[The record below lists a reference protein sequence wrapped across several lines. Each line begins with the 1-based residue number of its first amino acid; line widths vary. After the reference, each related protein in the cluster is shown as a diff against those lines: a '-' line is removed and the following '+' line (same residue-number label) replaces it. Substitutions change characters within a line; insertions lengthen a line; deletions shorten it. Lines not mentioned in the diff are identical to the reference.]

1 MSESSSNAT
10 SPSNSSRPSARSMGR
25 SGSSRSIFRDGRS
38 QRSRQNTVDL
48 FGFDDHSRNLGSDY
62 QEIQIRTLNKWV
74 NTQLKQVGESI
85 TNIKQDLR
93 DGKKLLKLLSVL
105 SNEPAPKPEKM
116 NMRIHQLSNVAQAL
130 SFLEKQVGSDSMP
143 DIGNEAIVNGDAKKT
158 IALIFFIMLKYQI
171 HLIVTEHGD
180 DFLQSLAELSERE
193 NGVKTTTSDF
203 SMDKAPDTPLPFV
216 SSRKVASSN
225 SIADKLHT
233 STSAEAKVALLY
245 WVRIQLEDY
254 ISANII
260 PSIQDFSRSWRSGL
274 AFCLLIHRHNPV
286 YIPDLFSVHLKTDM
300 NERAT
305 WASLLRLAFGLASEQ
320 MGITSYLEPEDLVD
334 VDYPHEPSVMMYVSE
349 YYKVMSRYQNE
360 EGAQAKHERAVKRK
374 AAIVLASGGIPSS
387 DSIPLLPPSMS
398 PDRLETASPESI
410 PVIEEPMLDPVKR
423 IASPVPVPMPS
434 ARRKKK
440 MAQRESTLREEEKA
454 KIKQDLNN
462 KLLMQLTGHLPRGVH
477 PVLDQLLTIHDTV
490 LSFIK
495 MNTKTIDELPE
506 EFVSSSAVSEYIDAL
521 EIIEEQVD
529 SEQCHLDTAKN
540 ARDLL
545 TSPPE
550 TADDT
555 LIHLTDL
562 QRTQVIKLYDMLVK
576 EWDQFVDLLRTT
588 KDDLTTVENA
598 LIDTEESTEQ
608 FKSRAEAILQELDGL
623 MTELVSLAPR
633 VDSDKVHP
641 LEGSE
646 RVALEYTRRL
656 EDFSE
661 RFDQFENTTWREFS
675 KASRQLPRAVMHATA
690 ALSGNVTGK
699 HERILTGL
707 QSERK
712 MCADFKRGLVI
723 VDTTASIRNELVM
736 IQSLMDNSKDKATTH
751 EAIQSL
757 EGKVA
762 AVRST
767 IYNAREEYGDLL
779 TEDPRFSTLFS
790 DIQHQYETVS
800 SWVDQ
805 VRVWFVE
812 AERIQNWIVSRIDL
826 IDQRNEEAVIDP
838 LGTENLSWIS
848 IDTEQVCSDHQK
860 LKREIERFNEDDME
874 RLRAHV
880 KSITTGESD
889 LSPADAS
896 TIEITLN
903 TLNMLTRLTNLL
915 QARTRVL
922 DVLQSRIQWEDALEA
937 GIKWIVTKENEL
949 NTFLEDKA
957 RWSEH
962 VYNTQNPKK
971 LAEEVIQ
978 GLVSLENAIA
988 AFDKGD
994 FSATLDRYQEM
1005 EDLDL
1010 GNGIPSYLEIR
1021 QEEFEENFAKL
1032 MKYSAFIRKV
1042 VEQHLILNDVV
1053 NQYKRLVSEGEKLKS
1068 VISHGSEA
1076 DEDTIGERVQSFK
1089 NNSSHWVTTLSRRV
1103 PFPQDANDETIQTMI
1118 NDYSMSLAEVTEEL
1132 EDLLSAHRE
1141 SLSLQ
1146 QRASLAYDDLLR
1158 ITSWLDERLRAI
1170 QKFESDMIDGED
1182 PIQVEQDILDHLSKE
1197 HDSISVRLAQI
1208 ENNDMAKALDLVN
1221 QLENEIDQVNSV
1233 SVDRNTLISGIE
1245 SLEESHHRLQEALE
1259 QRSREVNVLG
1269 ARIVWESQVDQ
1280 THESVTEMAR
1290 KLWDFA
1296 AKSAQYDVEGLN
1308 KQPLTV
1314 LQHQKTTSFV
1324 LLEQSVQQLSG
1335 ELEFLQSDNAFDSL
1349 QYAYNELY
1357 GGDNHVTV
1365 IPNHIIEKQEKT
1377 KEEYDH
1383 LLQLLDYVAAMMNQH
1398 IALFELITST
1408 SDVQS
1413 LGESLQEDVQTIL
1426 RESEGVVDELIN
1438 QRLGTFKDRIKQVM
1452 SAGDSIKNLPGD
1464 GLWFKDWRTQALV
1477 EPVEYNEQIQTLV
1490 QKKLDDIRR
1499 LNESMTDVFSTYE
1512 YMDNLKAT
1520 LEVCQKESDDLHIW
1534 MEKSMSE
1541 LSHSKIDVT
1550 GAHAKLSRDQISICK
1565 QENATLSTDFKQL
1578 EISKVD
1584 VLLNKLERLIS
1595 DSTERST
1602 TVTAEILRSSRSI
1615 QESLARNMLLVQ
1627 QNLTNQSLV
1636 LETAEMRLDWESNM
1650 DQMKTAL
1657 DTLNKELLN
1666 YISKKN
1672 KCVAQQDLISDDLI
1686 SSLES
1691 ERDGIEASFTQ
1702 FKDSV
1707 FNSSQAQYEELKS
1720 LLLRLPLTKKI
1731 PPHFEERMETC
1742 VRDSKKLE
1750 DSLSWRLREIGLIK
1764 ERCQLEMDIKS
1775 AMEQFEKSKKSV
1787 SQFVEMHRWNP
1798 NKLDKERDA
1807 QAWKREKEAFDMF
1820 KDSTLVEIKE
1830 KYKSLQEISNGLTPG
1845 FMSELH
1851 AKKIQVLCQAEDYVV
1866 ADLEFARA
1874 VVDQGQAVSVFL
1886 ENANDLEQLAEVLR
1900 EGFLSDKNAESRL
1913 EEFKTKVT
1921 ELKEGHAVFYPA
1933 RTNEQDVPMPTKVKD
1948 KTMNSVVQDTMSTH
1962 IGRLDELVA
1971 SLSTLFKSKEMLTK
1985 LQYMRNS
1992 FDRQSQACQTWI
2004 ESRRGL
2010 LEKSVYILDDENL
2023 TLDINQLR
2031 DAVSEADSIQTAMEA
2046 QDNHFTLLQRYYEKY
2061 VTTFDQQGLLSEN
2074 EKNDRL
2080 DEYDEL
2086 TDQLETIH
2094 HSWDDLLLETTQ
2106 ISNALSMALLPAE
2119 INGRIR
2125 NLMDAFD
2132 KLSSQIEAVDA
2143 SSVDDNQLS
2152 EWQKHIDYL
2161 ESKEYDRLCAETDEY
2176 KHKINADVID
2186 SLMNRLDEAGETVL
2200 KIRAS
2205 LTNLYDT
2212 INANRLYKTHADN
2225 SVLFHKAEEKVKQS
2239 IKRVCNDY
2247 QLVTDKNTVNR
2258 NRHLKDLT
2266 DAHKGVKDEMSES
2279 QGFYDDSCSYYMG
2292 IKIQDMNTQETQAI
2306 QEKVELAWFTLQSDA
2321 SELSIF
2327 VSRIFKWVDAC
2338 GDLDKLLQQLETV
2351 KEEVQNSAQTSPN
2364 GNRTRKYEKQLSRI
2378 LIEMD
2383 ELSNTINNTTE
2394 MAEDELNK
2402 THFVSQ
2408 NGEVRAYAQTIQD
2421 ILDKRR
2427 MEKEKAVL
2435 LEEFNTET
2443 NKLCKLVDDQL
2454 SYIRQQASTNPEHH
2468 LKKVDTIKL
2477 VINAYSAAL
2486 THIEEIYNDCKSK
2499 YDGVVSDQANKLVK
2513 TFQHSKSSV
2522 DESKKSVEKQL
2533 KELQDILAVENDYIS
2548 SLKQLVQLIRFDKE
2562 TNRSLSDLK
2571 TSVSKSHSRAM
2582 VHSRSARTRDLPEL
2596 KDFVQRYDYI
2606 EQSINDFHDKCE
2618 ELKSKL
2624 NRRINS
2630 TRTNAITR
2638 CVDRREDELNRRWIE
2653 VKASASDVRGRLE
2666 TLKSCQAVT
2675 SKLAESFRYIDNLKE
2690 RVEALQLSGKSVSV
2704 EEQELSELQQ
2714 EINVTLAKKTRD
2726 IDNLL
2731 LSMSRSQ
2738 IVSASTEEPI
2748 KVQRER
2754 LSTSIKELRELVKH
2768 RVEQAHTA
2776 GSITKFFGI
2785 IDQITELINYLSKI
2799 IEETSTQNA
2808 KVVGSKFNKS
2818 DLQSL
2823 LKKLVTAYKAKEPKI
2838 SELINE
2844 AKLEAQKQFL
2854 DDNDRVA
2861 ARLKKTLKEWKG
2873 TQTYLVSREKELQAC
2888 IKELNHEFFTK
2899 LAMAKSVPRERHARR
2914 GSKEVAQ
2921 PRPRRSSFRSSTV
2934 STENKMSTTNHPR
2947 RARSPNPSQ
2956 KYVPDPKNELD
2967 VQLGQI
2973 VNDSPFRMKVKKV
2986 PGQVGKYWFGDDHPR
3001 LVYCRI
3007 LPSKMVMVRVGGG
3020 WVELSKFM
3028 KDHGHSDGL
3037 ATKSDTGETQY
3048 LTVSTFNGPDNAP
3061 SFSVTTRS
3069 GSPMGPA
3076 VAPPIIRRGSG
3087 VSSSLTNRSSN
3098 SSTTSGQLH
3107 GDKFIQT
3114 DEEGKQFVSKLIKA
3128 GDSPKLAAKKRVV

>member
-1 MSESSSNAT
+1 
-10 SPSNSSRPSARSMGR
+10 
-25 SGSSRSIFRDGRS
+25 
-38 QRSRQNTVDL
+38 
-48 FGFDDHSRNLGSDY
+48 
-62 QEIQIRTLNKWV
+62 
-74 NTQLKQVGESI
+74 
-85 TNIKQDLR
+85 
-93 DGKKLLKLLSVL
+93 
-105 SNEPAPKPEKM
+105 M
-116 NMRIHQLSNVAQAL
+116 NMI
-130 SFLEKQVGSDSMP
+130 KD
-143 DIGNEAIVNGDAKKT
+143 
-158 IALIFFIMLKYQI
+158 
-171 HLIVTEHGD
+171 
-180 DFLQSLAELSERE
+180 LSERE
-193 NGVKTTTSDF
+193 NGVKTQTSDF
-203 SMDKAPDTPLPFV
+203 SMERAPDTPLPLAA
-216 SSRKVASSN
+216 SRKVTSNN
-225 SIADKLHT
+225 SIADKLQT

-254 ISANII
+254 ISANLI

-286 YIPDLFSVHLKTDM
+286 HIPDLFSVHLDADL
-300 NERAT
+300 NERST
-305 WASLLRLAFGLASEQ
+305 WASLLKLAFDLASEH
-320 MGITSYLEPEDLVD
+320 MGITPYLEPEDLVD

-360 EGAQAKHERAVKRK
+360 EPTQTKHERAVKRK
-374 AAIVLASGGIPSS
+374 AAIVLASGGIPTSS
-387 DSIPLLPPSMS
+387 ESIPIIT
-398 PDRLETASPESI
+398 DRALDTASPESI
-410 PVIEEPMLDPVKR
+410 PQVDEPMPMLDPVKR
-423 IASPVPVPMPS
+423 IESPVPVPMPS
-434 ARRKKK
+434 ARRRTK

-495 MNTKTIDELPE
+495 MNTQTIDEIPE
-506 EFVSSSAVSEYIDAL
+506 EFVSSIAVSEYIDAL

-529 SEQCHLDTAKN
+529 SEQYHLETAKS
-540 ARDLL
+540 AKELL

-555 LIHLTDL
+555 IIHLTDL

-598 LIDTEESTEQ
+598 LIDTEETTEQ
-608 FKSRAEAILQELDGL
+608 FNKRAESMGVQLDGFL
-623 MTELVSLAPR
+623 VELASLAPR
-633 VDSDKVHP
+633 VDSAKVHP
-641 LEGSE
+641 LDGSE
-646 RVALEYTRRL
+646 KVALEYTRHLL
-656 EDFSE
+656 EFSE
-661 RFDQFENTTWREFS
+661 RFDQFENTTWRDFS
-675 KASRQLPRAVMHATA
+675 KAIRQLPRAVMHATTA
-690 ALSGNVTGK
+690 QSNSVNEK
-699 HERILTGL
+699 HESILTGL
-707 QSERK
+707 QSEHK

-723 VDTTASIRNELVM
+723 VNTTATIRNELAT

-767 IYNAREEYGDLL
+767 IYNAREECGDLL
-779 TEDPRFSTLFS
+779 EGDQRFSTLFS
-790 DIQHQYETVS
+790 DIQNQYETVY

-812 AERIQNWIVSRIDL
+812 AERIQSWIVSRIDL

-838 LGTENLSWIS
+838 LGTENLSWINM
-848 IDTEQVCSDHQK
+848 DTQQVCLDHQK

-880 KSITTGESD
+880 KSITTGQSD

-915 QARTRVL
+915 QARTSIL
-922 DVLQSRIQWEDALEA
+922 DVLQSRIQWEDTLER
-937 GIKWIVTKENEL
+937 GIEWIVAKENEL
-949 NTFLEDKA
+949 NAFLEKA

-962 VYNTQNPKK
+962 VYNAQNPKK

-994 FSATLDRYQEM
+994 FSATLDCYQEM

-1021 QEEFEENFAKL
+1021 QEEFEERFAKL
-1032 MKYSAFIRKV
+1032 MKYCAFIRKV

-1053 NQYKRLVSEGEKLKS
+1053 SQYKRLMSEGEKLKS
-1068 VISHGSEA
+1068 VVSHGAEA
-1076 DEDTIGERVQSFK
+1076 DQDTMGERVQSFK

-1103 PFPQDANDETIQTMI
+1103 PLSQDENDDVIQTMI

-1182 PIQVEQDILDHLSKE
+1182 PIQVEQDMLDHLSKE

-1245 SLEESHHRLQEALE
+1245 ALEESHHRLQDALE
-1259 QRSREVNVLG
+1259 QRSKEVNVLG
-1269 ARIVWESQVDQ
+1269 ARIVWESQMDE
-1280 THESVTEMAR
+1280 TSESVTEMAR
-1290 KLWDFA
+1290 RLWDFA
-1296 AKSAQYDVEGLN
+1296 AKSAQYEGLN
-1308 KQPLTV
+1308 KHPLTV
-1314 LQHQKTTSFV
+1314 LQHQKSTSLV
-1324 LLEQSVQQLSG
+1324 LLEQAMRQLPDQ
-1335 ELEFLQSDNAFDSL
+1335 LAFLQSDEAFETLKDTYNA
-1349 QYAYNELY
+1349 LY
-1357 GGDNHVTV
+1357 GGDNLVTV
-1365 IPNHIIEKQEKT
+1365 IPNHIIEKQEKA
-1377 KEEYDH
+1377 KQEHHD
-1383 LLQLLDYVAAMMNQH
+1383 LLQLLEYVTAMMNQH
-1398 IALFELITST
+1398 IALSELITSAQ
-1408 SDVQS
+1408 DVQA
-1413 LGESLQEDVQTIL
+1413 LGESLQEDVHTIL
-1426 RESEGVVDELIN
+1426 RESEGVVDELIH
-1438 QRLGTFKDRIKQVM
+1438 QRLGTFKNKIQQVM
-1452 SAGDSIKNLPGD
+1452 SAGAAIQDLPGD
-1464 GLWFKDWRTQALV
+1464 GLWFKDWRTQTLV
-1477 EPVEYNEQIQTLV
+1477 EPAEYNEQIQKLV
-1490 QKKLDDIRR
+1490 QKKLDDIGR
-1499 LNESMTDVFSTYE
+1499 LNESMTDIFSTYE
-1512 YMDNLKAT
+1512 YMDHLKAT
-1520 LEVCQKESDDLHIW
+1520 LEVCQKESDDLHFW
-1534 MEKSMSE
+1534 MEKSLSE
-1541 LSHSKIDVT
+1541 ISHNKIDVT
-1550 GAHAKLSRDQISICK
+1550 GAHTKLSKDQIATFK
-1565 QENATLSTDFKQL
+1565 QENVTLTSDFKQL
-1578 EISKVD
+1578 ETTKVD
-1584 VLLNKLERLIS
+1584 SLQNKLEKLIS

-1602 TVTAEILRSSRSI
+1602 TVTTEILRSSRSI
-1615 QESLARNMLLVQ
+1615 QESLTRNTLLVQ

-1636 LETAEMRLDWESNM
+1636 LETAETRLGWEFNV
-1650 DQMKTAL
+1650 DQIKATL
-1657 DTLNKELLN
+1657 ETLNKELLN

-1686 SSLES
+1686 LSLES
-1691 ERDGIEASFTQ
+1691 QRDGIEASFTQ
-1702 FKDSV
+1702 FKDGV
-1707 FNSSQAQYEELKS
+1707 FSSSQAQYDGLTS

-1742 VRDSKKLE
+1742 IRDAKKLE
-1750 DSLSWRLREIGLIK
+1750 DSLSWRQREIGLIK
-1764 ERCQLEMDIKS
+1764 ERCQLEVDIKS
-1775 AMEQFEKSKKSV
+1775 AMEQFEKFKKSV
-1787 SQFVEMHRWNP
+1787 SQFVETHRWNP
-1798 NKLDKERDA
+1798 NKLDKQHDE
-1807 QAWKREKEAFDMF
+1807 QAWEREKDSFEHF
-1820 KDSTLVEIKE
+1820 KNATLVDIKD
-1830 KYKSLQEISNGLTPG
+1830 KYRTLQDISNGLTPG

-1851 AKKIQVLCQAEDYVV
+1851 AKKMQVLFQAQYYVV
-1866 ADLEFARA
+1866 ADLEFART

-1886 ENANDLEQLAEVLR
+1886 KNANDLEQRAEVLR
-1900 EGFLSDKNAESRL
+1900 EEFLSDKDAEHRL
-1913 EEFKTKVT
+1913 EEFKKKVVD
-1921 ELKEGHAVFYPA
+1921 LKSGHNVLYPV

-1948 KTMNSVVQDTMSTH
+1948 KTMNSVVQDTMATH

-1971 SLSTLFKSKEMLTK
+1971 SLSTLFKSKEFLTK
-1985 LQYMRNS
+1985 LEYMRNA

-2004 ESRRGL
+2004 ESRRSI

-2046 QDNHFTLLQRYYEKY
+2046 QDNHLTLLQRYYEKY
-2061 VTTFDQQGLLSEN
+2061 VATFDQQGLLSED

-2086 TDQLETIH
+2086 TDELEAVH
-2094 HSWDDLLLETTQ
+2094 HSWDDLLSETTQ

-2132 KLSSQIEAVDA
+2132 TLSSQIEAVDA
-2143 SSVDDNQLS
+2143 SSVDDIQLS

-2176 KHKINADVID
+2176 KHKMNADVIE

-2200 KIRAS
+2200 KIRAG
-2205 LTNLYDT
+2205 LTHLYDT

-2225 SVLFHKAEEKVKQS
+2225 SVLFHKAEEKVIQS
-2239 IKRVCNDY
+2239 IQRVCKDY
-2247 QLVTDKNTVNR
+2247 QLVTDKNAANR

-2321 SELSIF
+2321 SELSAF
-2327 VSRIFKWVDAC
+2327 VSRISKWVDAC
-2338 GDLDKLLQQLETV
+2338 GDLDKLQQQLETV
-2351 KEEVQNSAQTSPN
+2351 KEEVQNSCQAN
-2364 GNRTRKYEKQLSRI
+2364 GNRARKYERQLSRI

-2383 ELSNTINNTTE
+2383 ELSNTIDGTTE

-2408 NGEVRAYAQTIQD
+2408 TKQVRAYAQTIQD
-2421 ILDKRR
+2421 ILDKHR

-2435 LEEFNTET
+2435 LEEFNSET
-2443 NKLCKLVDDQL
+2443 TKLCKMVDDQL

-2513 TFQHSKSSV
+2513 TFQHSKTSV

-2562 TNRSLSDLK
+2562 TNKSLSDLK
-2571 TSVSKSHSRAM
+2571 LSVSKSHSRGMA
-2582 VHSRSARTRDLPEL
+2582 HSRSARTRDLPEL

-2606 EQSINDFHDKCE
+2606 EQSINDFHGKCE

-2624 NRRINS
+2624 NRKMNS
-2630 TRTNAITR
+2630 TRTSAITR
-2638 CVDRREDELNRRWIE
+2638 CVDRRQDDLSRRWVE
-2653 VKASASDVRGRLE
+2653 VKASASEVRERLE

-2704 EEQELSELQQ
+2704 EEQELSELKQ

-2754 LSTSIKELRELVKH
+2754 LSTSIKELRELLKH

-2776 GSITKFFGI
+2776 GNITKFFGI
-2785 IDQITELINYLSKI
+2785 IDQITEHINYLSKI

-2838 SELINE
+2838 SELFNE
-2844 AKLEAQKQFL
+2844 AKLEAQKQFM

-2861 ARLKKTLKEWKG
+2861 TRLKKTQKEWKS
-2873 TQTYLVSREKELQAC
+2873 TQASLVSREKELQTC

-2899 LAMAKSVPRERHARR
+2899 LAMAKSAPRERHARR
-2914 GSKEVAQ
+2914 KEVTQ

-2934 STENKMSTTNHPR
+2934 STENKTTTHPR
-2947 RARSPNPSQ
+2947 RAKSPIASP
-2956 KYVPDPKNELD
+2956 KYVADPKNELD

-2973 VNDSPFRMKVKKV
+2973 VNQSPFRMKVKKV

-3020 WVELSKFM
+3020 WVELSK
-3028 KDHGHSDGL
+3028 
-3037 ATKSDTGETQY
+3037 
-3048 LTVSTFNGPDNAP
+3048 
-3061 SFSVTTRS
+3061 
-3069 GSPMGPA
+3069 
-3076 VAPPIIRRGSG
+3076 
-3087 VSSSLTNRSSN
+3087 
-3098 SSTTSGQLH
+3098 
-3107 GDKFIQT
+3107 
-3114 DEEGKQFVSKLIKA
+3114 
-3128 GDSPKLAAKKRVV
+3128 